1 LPFTNFIHEYD
12 YSSPHKNRYGSR
24 AINRKYLRQKPQ
36 PLFYPPSPMLIA
48 LPGEFIFV
56 AVTALHKNERQTQQ
70 DKIAIM
76 VIDQADLILT

>member
-1 LPFTNFIHEYD
+1 
-12 YSSPHKNRYGSR
+12 
-24 AINRKYLRQKPQ
+24 
-36 PLFYPPSPMLIA
+36 MLIA